1 MYLATK
7 PSYRRTVAATHPW
20 KALITSRRSSGSS
33 CAASTVESTRSQNIT
48 VSWRR
53 SAPAM
58 ASLDVRLGVNVLR
71 SGTGSASANAAPQ
84 LPQYL
89 LPGGVS
95 APHAAQEG
103 GSDAPQSPQNLL
115 PAAFEV
121 PQLGQSMYRLQPECQ
136 QRNPIPT
143 RSRLGRATAPP
154 VAHRSRR
161 RGSFMA
167 LPSEGNCRQTTRR
180 HHHARL
186 TSRKAARLKSI

>member
-1 MYLATK
+1 MYFATK
-7 PSYRRTVAATHPW
+7 PLYRRTVAATHLW

-33 CAASTVESTRSQNIT
+33 SEASAVEPTRSHNIT

-53 SAPAM
+53 SARIT
-58 ASLDVRLGVNVLR
+58 ASLDVRLGVSVPR
-71 SGTGSASANAAPQ
+71 SGTESASANAAPQ
-84 LPQYL
+84 LPQNL
-89 LPGGVS
+89 LPGEFS

-115 PAAFEV
+115 PAGFGV

-167 LPSEGNCRQTTRR
+167 LPSEGN
-180 HHHARL
+180 
-186 TSRKAARLKSI
+186 